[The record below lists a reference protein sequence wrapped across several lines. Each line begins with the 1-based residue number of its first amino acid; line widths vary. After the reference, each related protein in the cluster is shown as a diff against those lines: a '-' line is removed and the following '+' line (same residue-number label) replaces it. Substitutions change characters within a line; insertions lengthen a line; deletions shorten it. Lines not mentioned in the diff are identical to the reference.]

1 MTAKETPFAS
11 AAEARASRFQ
21 CAIRKWERLTEDLQS
36 AMIDPTSSG
45 SSTPLFRKRRLDVAL
60 TVSELHQRQRRRL
73 RPAEYEDDDD
83 DVVHH
88 MLNGNAKADARLA
101 EIEASVLNFLRR
113 YSLGTQVDDRILDSM
128 LPKNEIGGDSS
139 SKVGKLLIKRPL
151 SVKALLGY
159 MFVPGQRVASISTR
173 NKCAR
178 LVALAV
184 LAAEGEAVA
193 EMQHRNSSHTPRSDE
208 VAVTR
213 TLQQGSE
220 LCERLEN
227 MVSFLVV
234 TEAGKGGV
242 AASPGEQLCGL
253 AMKSAPVAQGVI
265 MWARKISS
273 GSEFVTSAS
282 YPTVSP
288 SILSMVRIVTLLHPY
303 TRRDSVEVALGFLKH
318 SNSEISYQ
326 KMNEIKEQS
335 IRLLLFLTINGEG
348 PTVLERITS
357 VLKSQGSS
365 FMDASLIRYFVSG
378 LLEVVHAPFS
388 VPFVR
393 SMASLLKVQVCGE
406 AVRSQY
412 FGVENKQRLASLM
425 NAFRG
430 LLEKSNRC
438 VQLTKDDASLVKS
451 LISAYAI

>member
-1 MTAKETPFAS
+1 MTAKDTPFGS
-11 AAEARASRFQ
+11 AAEARSSRFP

-36 AMIDPTSSG
+36 AMIDPSSSG

-73 RPAEYEDDDD
+73 RPVDDGDDDD
-83 DVVHH
+83 GDHH
-88 MLNGNAKADARLA
+88 MLNGENHADKRLA
-101 EIEASVLNFLRR
+101 TIETAVLNFLRR
-113 YSLGTQVDDRILDSM
+113 YSLGTQVDDRILDAM
-128 LPKNEIGGDSS
+128 LPRNEIGVDSS
-139 SKVGKLLIKRPL
+139 NIVGKLLIKRPL

-159 MFVPGQRVASISTR
+159 MFVPGQRVGATSTR

-178 LVALAV
+178 LVALSV

-193 EMQHRNSSHTPRSDE
+193 EMQHRNSSQTPRSDE

-213 TLQQGSE
+213 ILQQGSE

-234 TEAGKGGV
+234 TEAAKGGA
-242 AASPGEQLCGL
+242 AASPGEQLCAL
-253 AMKSAPVAQGVI
+253 ALKCAPVAQGVV
-265 MWARKISS
+265 MWAHKISS

-288 SILSMVRIVTLLHPY
+288 SILSMVRIVTLQHPY
-303 TRRDSVEVALGFLKH
+303 TRRDSIEVALGFLKH

-335 IRLLLFLTINGEG
+335 IRLLIFLTVNGEG

-357 VLKSQGSS
+357 ALKVQGSS
-365 FMDASLIRYFVSG
+365 FMDASLIRYFVGG
-378 LLEVVHAPFS
+378 LLEVVSAPFS
-388 VPFVR
+388 APFVR
-393 SMASLLKVQVCGE
+393 SLASLLQVPVCGE

-412 FGVENKQRLASLM
+412 FGDENNQRLGTLM
-425 NAFRG
+425 DVFKG
-430 LLEKSNRC
+430 LVGRSTRQLE
-438 VQLTKDDASLVKS
+438 LTVEDTNLVKS
-451 LISAYAI
+451 LISAYTS